1 LQVGLEEAVLDL
13 AAEAQGVIVAAF
25 QVKVAEAEEVPRVQ
39 SK

>member
-1 LQVGLEEAVLDL
+1 LQVGLAVAVLGL
-13 AAEAQGVIVAAF
+13 VAEVLVVIVAAF